1 MTPGPQ
7 QFVWL
12 RESKATGEEGVLIHA
27 TVLPNS
33 SRTEIVGE
41 YAKRLKIR
49 IQQPALDGK
58 ANKALCRFLAEE
70 FDLPRSAVS
79 VVSGETAKLKTL
91 LLSGAKLDTIYQ
103 KCAAIKRVA
112 P

>member
-1 MTPGPQ
+1 M
-7 QFVWL
+7 FVWL
-12 RESKATGEEGVLIHA
+12 REVNKESAQGVLIDA

-49 IQQPALDGK
+49 IQQPAIDGK
-58 ANKALCRFLAEE
+58 ANTALCRFLAEE
-70 FDLPRSAVS
+70 FDLPRSAVQ
-79 VVSGETAKLKTL
+79 VQSGDTSKLKTI
-91 LLSGAKLDTIYQ
+91 LLSGAKLSTILT
-103 KCAAIKRVA
+103 KLSSLDIKKVA

>member
-1 MTPGPQ
+1 M
-7 QFVWL
+7 FVWL
-12 RESKATGEEGVLIHA
+12 RESAEGVLLDV

-33 SRTEIVGE
+33 SRTEVVGE

-58 ANKALCRFLAEE
+58 ANTALCRFLAEE
-70 FDLPRSAVS
+70 FDLSRSAVT
-79 VVSGETAKLKTL
+79 VAAGEKSKQKTI
-91 LLSGAKLDTIYQ
+91 LLSGEKAATIEDKLNW
-103 KCAAIKRVA
+103 IKKVA

>member
-1 MTPGPQ
+1 MN
-7 QFVWL
+7 FVWL
-12 RESKATGEEGVLIHA
+12 RESAEGVLIDA
-27 TVLPNS
+27 RILPNS
-33 SRTEIVGE
+33 SCTEIVGE

-70 FDLPRSAVS
+70 FNVPRSTVS
-79 VVSGETAKLKTL
+79 VVQGDTSKLKTIL
-91 LLSGAKLDTIYQ
+91 LKEQSLNHVAQLLSTIEQ
-103 KCAAIKRVA
+103 VA